1 MRHMCSIKDVTTV
14 YNSNGTRTLI
24 STKKDKPLVT
34 YRSENQVSS
43 ISHQSRVFFWQ
54 SRFLL
59 QDYDKAATRS
69 MGTSLFNTTSPL
81 KSGQVLSSQNNLSDP
96 ILPTFNDVYLC
107 DSCDRDFDSVTQL
120 SVSKRVITKKVLS

>member
-1 MRHMCSIKDVTTV
+1 MRHMCSIKDVTTI

-43 ISHQSRVFFWQ
+43 ISPQTRVFWQ
-54 SRFLL
+54 SRFFF

-120 SVSKRVITKKVLS
+120 SVSKRVTPKKVLS